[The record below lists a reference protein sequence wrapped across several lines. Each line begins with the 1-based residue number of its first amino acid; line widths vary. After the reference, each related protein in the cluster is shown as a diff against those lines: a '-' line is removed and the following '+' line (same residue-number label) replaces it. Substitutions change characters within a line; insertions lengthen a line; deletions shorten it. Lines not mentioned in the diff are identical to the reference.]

1 MAEVVPTDPVY
12 TVNNTLE
19 VILLGIIEGVTEFL
33 PISSTGHLLIAQ
45 HWLGERS
52 DLFNIAIQSGAM
64 LAVVLIYWQR
74 LWGLFRDPLQADNRD
89 YLLKLAAAFG
99 ITVICGG
106 LAGLLGFR
114 LPETIAPVAWAL
126 IAGAL
131 FIFWVEWLVKHRPSK
146 EQVTWTIAVGVGL
159 AQVAAGIF
167 PGLSR
172 SSTTIFVAM
181 LLGLT
186 SRIAATEF
194 AFLVGIPTMFAASVY
209 AYFDLKQSA
218 DFAYEPWS
226 DLILGFVVSAAVA
239 FVVVKWLLRYIQSHD
254 FVPFAWYRL
263 AVGAALLTWV
273 VY

>member
-1 MAEVVPTDPVY
+1 
-12 TVNNTLE
+12 VNNTLE
-19 VILLGIIEGVTEFL
+19 VILLGVIEGITEFL

-45 HWLGERS
+45 HWLGVRS

-74 LWGLFRDPLQADNRD
+74 LWRLFSHPLQADNRD

-99 ITVICGG
+99 VTVLCGAV
-106 LAGLLGFR
+106 AGLLGFR
-114 LPETIAPVAWAL
+114 LPETVAPVAWAL

-131 FIFWVEWLVKHRPSK
+131 FIFWVEWLVKHRTVS
-146 EQVTWTIAVGVGL
+146 EQVTWTIAIGVGL
-159 AQVAAGIF
+159 AQVAAGVF

-186 SRIAATEF
+186 ARSAATEF

-209 AYFDLKQSA
+209 AYLDLRQSTA
-218 DFAYEPWS
+218 FVAEPWP
-226 DLILGFVVSAAVA
+226 DLVLGFVVSAVVA
-239 FVVVKWLLRYIQSHD
+239 FVVVRWLLRYIQTHD

-263 AVGAALLTWV
+263 AVGTALLAWV
-273 VY
+273 V

>member
-1 MAEVVPTDPVY
+1 MGAPAPTDPIF

-19 VILLGIIEGVTEFL
+19 VILLGVIEGVTEFL
-33 PISSTGHLLIAQ
+33 PVSSTGHLLIAQ

-74 LWGLFRDPLQADNRD
+74 LWALFRDPLQTDNRD
-89 YLLKLAAAFG
+89 YLLKLACAFG
-99 ITVICGG
+99 VTVVCGAV
-106 LAGLLGFR
+106 AGLLGFR
-114 LPETIAPVAWAL
+114 LPETVAPVAWAL

-131 FIFWVEWLVKHRPSK
+131 FILWVEWLVKNRPSR
-146 EQVTWTIAVGVGL
+146 EQVTWAIAIGVGL

-181 LLGLT
+181 LLGMT
-186 SRIAATEF
+186 SRPAATEF

-218 DFAYEPWS
+218 AFGNESWS
-226 DLILGFVVSAAVA
+226 DLILGFVVSAVVA

-263 AVGAALLTWV
+263 AVGAALLTWAG
-273 VY
+273 Y